1 MPASGAARRRA
12 TTRLLAARLPAK
24 LRLESSRPNSG
35 LRQSAA
41 SPARPAQTPLP
52 LELLACLAIEPSRIV
67 QAQPVQAIESMPAV
81 AAPGNA
87 CAPEGA
93 APGPAAHRTWRRTRS
108 QRHPTTAKHRPLRT
122 TGQDRS
128 SILWR
133 MLVFPAAFAH
143 RFEIPAASRRAHLA
157 GESWEA
163 QMARG
168 SREARW
174 NWLEDQ
180 ARLAFNKASAA
191 SSIRRGE
198 SEVRGTRFSIRPAF
212 QDSNTTGLI

>member
-1 MPASGAARRRA
+1 MPASEAARRRA

-122 TGQDRS
+122 AGQDRS

-143 RFEIPAASRRAHLA
+143 RLRSQPRPGGRILLESRGKRKWLA
-157 GESWEA
+157 GRAKRDGTGW
-163 QMARG
+163 R
-168 SREARW
+168 
-174 NWLEDQ
+174 
-180 ARLAFNKASAA
+180 
-191 SSIRRGE
+191 IRRGWLLTKR
-198 SEVRGTRFSIRPAF
+198 VRPVPSAGGRARYGARVFRSGRPSRIRTRP
-212 QDSNTTGLI
+212 G